1 MFVPKGAA
9 EYRALDHDA
18 FEARRQEVIDV
29 LNSETLPEGI
39 TTDQLIAERDIIL
52 EEVRRRN
59 AEIELRNATIT
70 SLLNGNGK
78 KVVDT
83 FTPEPAKK
91 NVRVDAH
98 DTEQYRNAFM
108 EYVRTG
114 FMAPELRADGAGSGT
129 VTDIS
134 INGAYTSSTDVQIYV
149 PTTIANRII
158 QKLEERGEIWNRVQ
172 KTYVKGGVQYN
183 VFDFKPEAF
192 WITQKKVSPYQ
203 MDEENEYITFVF
215 HELECRI
222 AQTLLSAAVTFEA
235 FQERFSE
242 AVADAMID
250 ALEASIVSGTGTG
263 EMLGFT
269 KDPRITNKAYLD
281 NTEVA
286 NWVAWHTNVKAA
298 IPRPYRRRGEFII
311 GQGTWDKY
319 IETLRDKDDH
329 PVSQT
334 GYNPVTGAEEYRLMG
349 LPVSVV
355 PDSVMPDFDTASDG
369 DVIAAFGNLND
380 YVVNIQPGMPLSV
393 VRWVDHDN
401 NLVKTKA
408 LMACDGRVV
417 DPYGF
422 VLIIKGAADSE

>member
-1 MFVPKGAA
+1 MFVAMSAA
-9 EYRALDHDA
+9 QYRALDADA

-70 SLLNGNGK
+70 SLLSGNGK

-83 FTPEPAKK
+83 FAPEPAKK
-91 NVRVDAH
+91 NVRVDAY
-98 DTEQYRNAFM
+98 DTDEYRNAFM
-108 EYVRTG
+108 NYVRSG
-114 FMAPELRADGAGSGT
+114 IIAPELRADGAGEGT

-134 INGAYTSSTDVQIYV
+134 INGAYTASTDVQIYV

-158 QKLEERGEIWNRVQ
+158 QKLEERGEIWNKVQ

-183 VFDFKPEAF
+183 VFDFKPETF
-192 WITQKKVSPYQ
+192 WITQHKVSPYQ
-203 MDEENEYITFVF
+203 MDEEELYISFMF
-215 HELECRI
+215 HQLECRI
-222 AQTLLSAAVTFEA
+222 AQTMLSAAVTFEA

-242 AVADAMID
+242 AVANAMID
-250 ALEASIVSGTGTG
+250 ALEAAIVSGSGSG
-263 EMLGFT
+263 QPLGIVN
-269 KDPRITNKAYLD
+269 DDRIDNRTYLD
-281 NTEVA
+281 GTQIADWVSWHTEV
-286 NWVAWHTNVKAA
+286 KAV
-298 IPRPYRRRGEFII
+298 IPRPYRRRGGFIM

-319 IETLRDKDDH
+319 IETLRDDQNH

-334 GYNPVTGAEEYRLMG
+334 GYNPVTGEEEHRLMG
-349 LPVSVV
+349 LPVDIV
-355 PDSVMPDFDTASDG
+355 PDSVLPDFDTADDG
-369 DVIAAFGNLND
+369 DVIAIFGNLND

-408 LMACDGRVV
+408 LMACDGKVV